1 MGSHFLEFLSC
12 WTQKGNVILSD
23 HDELFAACSLVE
35 LIRSREYERR
45 SRLAIDEDDES
56 FIQLKIPEMN
66 TNVIDPGI
74 DGRGRINT

>member
-1 MGSHFLEFLSC
+1 MGSNFLEFLSC
-12 WTQKGNVILSD
+12 WTQKGNVILFD